1 MKVLQRFLMGFGSLL
16 LLVVSLQ
23 LFAPEA
29 VHAVVSTLITVANTT
44 SNPVPSQQV
53 IPSQPFFARLSLS
66 GGPTQAAGPGSSGRL
81 AVTSITI
88 SNLSTTSPTQEVFIL
103 APIVTTGGS
112 CADAVI
118 GGADPQLRLLV
129 PQAQTI
135 TVTFPTPLVFSPV
148 DGVSCIAAENF
159 ANSLVEVYVNG
170 FVQ

>member
-16 LLVVSLQ
+16 LLAVSVQ
-23 LFAPEA
+23 LFAPKA

-66 GGPTQAAGPGSSGRL
+66 GGATQAAGPGSSGRL

-88 SNLSTTSPTQEVFIL
+88 SNLSMTIPTQEVYIL
-103 APIVTTGGS
+103 APVVAGGS
-112 CADAVI
+112 CGDAVT
-118 GGADPQLRLLV
+118 GGGDPTLRLLV
-129 PQAQTI
+129 PQAQTL

-148 DGVSCIAAENF
+148 NGVSCIAAENF
-159 ANSLVEVYVNG
+159 VDSLVEVYVNG